1 MTVKVTKPAINLREE
16 LADLRK
22 PTGIAG
28 EAMLR
33 AETPQEQQALIGVG
47 RRNLVTNGDFKI
59 AQRAASATIPR
70 SDSVYVSVDRWNVR
84 AYSAQNF
91 IGTLAQSSDAPKGH
105 KKSLKWTTTTAE
117 IAVSTY
123 ELYSV
128 QTRIEAQDLQHL
140 NYGSNDAQE
149 MTLSFWV
156 KSSVTG
162 TYHSLIYQDDGGK
175 LISKTYTINLANTW
189 EYKTVSISGHTASAI
204 NDDNT
209 TGLRLEF
216 VVASGTTYQGTTP
229 TGHWEAY
236 TNGKYNALAT
246 SNGVVTTA
254 NATFYITGVQL
265 ELGKVATP
273 FEHRSYGEEL
283 AACQRYFFKEDR
295 NVWVSVVNQLSSG
308 LRRASFSHPV
318 TMRAIPTKAA
328 TFVVTGGSASAS
340 GFDGGNWSSENK
352 TSLYANGV
360 SEAAYVYM
368 HTFSADAEL

>member
-33 AETPQEQQALIGVG
+33 AETPQEQQALVGVG

-283 AACQRYFFKEDR
+283 AACQRYFNYLPSAALNIHAHNYD
-295 NVWVSVVNQLSSG
+295 NSLSIADVSFPVKMRTSPTMVVSAGAGTITGSPSGPNGFSSVFNDV
-308 LRRASFSHPV
+308 L
-318 TMRAIPTKAA
+318 
-328 TFVVTGGSASAS
+328 
-340 GFDGGNWSSENK
+340 GNYINSY
-352 TSLYANGV
+352 T
-360 SEAAYVYM
+360 
-368 HTFSADAEL
+368 ADAEL